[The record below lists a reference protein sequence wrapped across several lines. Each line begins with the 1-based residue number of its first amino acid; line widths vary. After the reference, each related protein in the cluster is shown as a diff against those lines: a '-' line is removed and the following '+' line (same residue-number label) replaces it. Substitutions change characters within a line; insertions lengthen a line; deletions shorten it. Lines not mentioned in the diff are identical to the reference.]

1 MRAPFEPSSGKPG
14 TPSKGSAGDASEK
27 NAPLSMSDRLLVLHT
42 SPTKIPATTHVIVLA
57 LEEAR
62 KLGVAP
68 VAILEGTRLRL
79 DELDL
84 PSTVITREQELKVFS
99 NLQRLSGDT
108 AMGLEI
114 GSQVHVSSFGL
125 PGYTMLLS
133 KSLRDA
139 VACMRAF
146 PLLMGL
152 YHTVRIR
159 DGGTEVA
166 VVIDNY
172 GYSSALEVMTT
183 DMCLSAVK
191 TVVEDLMGFIT
202 LPSRVVVRYAK
213 PSEGHIRKH
222 QALYGCEVQYGASE
236 NSIYFPSTV
245 FEAKAPLA
253 NVVSFHALYAQ
264 CEELEREWATKA
276 SNDCL
281 LQVRQLLESN
291 LATYSSLSRVSASLC
306 VTERTLRRRLEHQ
319 GCKFQSLI
327 DQVRFDRACLLFL
340 DESKSIAD
348 IAQELGYSDKVS
360 FRHAFRRWTGKSP
373 SEYRSGLAS
382 H

>member
-1 MRAPFEPSSGKPG
+1 MQAPFGP
-14 TPSKGSAGDASEK
+14 SAGKSKTPANVSAGGEADK

-57 LEEAR
+57 VEEAR
-62 KLGVAP
+62 KLGIAP
-68 VAILEGTRLRL
+68 AAVLEGARLRM

-99 NLQRLSGDT
+99 NLQQLSGDST
-108 AMGLEI
+108 MGLEI
-114 GSQVHVSSFGL
+114 GQRVHVSSFGL
-125 PGYTMLLS
+125 PGYTMLVS
-133 KSLRDA
+133 QNLREA
-139 VACMRAF
+139 VACMSAF

-159 DGGTEVA
+159 DGSTETSVA
-166 VVIDNY
+166 IDNY
-172 GYSSALEVMTT
+172 GYSLALEVMTT

-202 LPSRVVVRYAK
+202 QPSRVAVRYAK
-213 PSEGHIRKH
+213 PSEEHIRKH
-222 QALYGCEVQYGASE
+222 QEFYGCDVEYGASE
-236 NSIYFPSTV
+236 NSIYYRSKV

-253 NVVSFHALYAQ
+253 NMVSFHALYAQ
-264 CEELEREWATKA
+264 CEELERQWATKA
-276 SNDCL
+276 SDDCL
-281 LQVRQLLESN
+281 LQVRQLLENN
-291 LATYSSLSRVSASLC
+291 LATYSSLARVSEKLC

-319 GCKFQSLI
+319 GCTFQHLL
-327 DQVRFDRACLLFL
+327 DQVRHDRACLLFA
-340 DESKSIAD
+340 DASKSIAN
-348 IAQELGYSDKVS
+348 IAQELGYSDTVS

-373 SEYRSGLAS
+373 SEYRSGLGG